1 VVLTLESVNK
11 IGKCDI
17 QVEAFEPYFAVV
29 LMIILYKVVVTVFES
44 PMKFFLQGNHSSRSY
59 RA

>member
-1 VVLTLESVNK
+1 MVLTLESVNK

-29 LMIILYKVVVTVFES
+29 FMIIVYKVVATVFES
-44 PMKFFLQGNHSSRSY
+44 PMKWKPLK
-59 RA
+59 